1 MVPGDVW
8 KSLFNPESVAVIGAS
23 NNPGSWGGRI
33 TTHLLMPNNRPV
45 YPVNPSSPEIM
56 GHKAYASI
64 LDIPEPVDMAAIV
77 VRAELVPDTLR
88 ECVQKEINAA
98 LIISGG
104 FRETDEAG
112 AAREKEILEIAR
124 EGNIRFI
131 GPNTMGH
138 LDAYTGLNTLS
149 FVQEMPPGRVAL
161 IAQSGNMGT
170 RIIQNADRYGMGFS
184 RFVCCGN
191 EASIFL
197 EDYLEYFAS
206 DPNTEVIALYIEG
219 LRDARRFFNTAKE
232 ITRKKPIVVLK
243 SGGTKNAARAS
254 RSHVGAL
261 TGADEVYSA
270 AFKQAGVIRVKDD
283 DELCDVVIAL
293 LNQPLPKGRKVGIL
307 TMGGG
312 LGVVATEACENEGL
326 EIAELEQST
335 IEKLNALLPERW
347 SHANPVDLVG
357 SNVAHSQ
364 DIIKT
369 LWILLEDKN
378 LDALLSNAWL
388 GRMHR
393 VPRRGIDRVSTS
405 SEDKLDRSE
414 REYAHEFYQQVMSYG
429 LPLFMVGGY
438 PNSAQDIAAYVT
450 YHREGFLIYPQ
461 PYRAARVIR
470 HLVWYR
476 EYLESLK
483 GN

>member
-1 MVPGDVW
+1 MVPDDVW
-8 KSLFNPESVAVIGAS
+8 KSLFNPDSVAVIGAS

-33 TTHLLMPNNRPV
+33 THHLLMPNNRPI

-56 GHKAYASI
+56 GQKSYASI

-77 VRAELVPDTLR
+77 VRAELVPNALR
-88 ECVQKEINAA
+88 ECVQKKVNAA

-112 AAREKEILEIAR
+112 VAREKEILEIAR

-138 LDAYTGLNTLS
+138 LDAHAGLNTLS
-149 FVQEMPPGRVAL
+149 FVQNMPSGRVAL

-170 RIIQNADRYGMGFS
+170 RIIQNADRYGIGFS

-191 EASIFL
+191 EASIYL

-219 LRDARRFFNTAKE
+219 LRDARRFFETVRE
-232 ITRKKPIVVLK
+232 ITKKKPVVVLK

-261 TGADEVYSA
+261 TGSDEVYSA
-270 AFKQAGVIRVKDD
+270 AFKQAGVIRVRDD

-293 LNQPLPKGRKVGIL
+293 LNQPLPKGRRVGIL

-326 EIAELEQST
+326 EIPELEQST
-335 IEKLNALLPERW
+335 IEKLNTLLPERW

-357 SNVAHSQ
+357 SNVAHSPE
-364 DIIKT
+364 IIRT
-369 LWILLEDKN
+369 LWILLEDRN

-393 VPRRGIDRVSTS
+393 VPRSGIERVSNDLNETPDQ
-405 SEDKLDRSE
+405 SEQE
-414 REYAHEFYQQVMSYG
+414 HAREFFQQVKKYG
-429 LPLFMVGGY
+429 IPLYMVGGY

-450 YHREGFLIYPQ
+450 YHKEGFLIYPQ
-461 PYRAARVIR
+461 PHRAARVIR
-470 HLVWYR
+470 HMVWYR
-476 EYLESLK
+476 EYLESIQ
-483 GN
+483 

>member
-1 MVPGDVW
+1 MVPNDVW

-33 TTHLLMPNNRPV
+33 MSNLLAPKNRPI
-45 YPVNPSSPEIM
+45 YPVNPSAPEIM
-56 GHKAYASI
+56 GQKSFSSI

-77 VRAELVPDTLR
+77 VRAELVPNALR
-88 ECVQKEINAA
+88 ECVRKNIHSV

-104 FRETDEAG
+104 FRETDERG
-112 AAREKEILEIAR
+112 AAREKEILDIAR

-138 LDAYTGLNTLS
+138 MDTYTKLNTVN
-149 FVQEMPPGRVAL
+149 FVQGMPPGNVAL
-161 IAQSGNMGT
+161 IAQSGNMGA
-170 RIIQNADRYGMGFS
+170 RIIQNADRYGMSFS

-191 EASIFL
+191 EASIYL

-206 DPNTEVIALYIEG
+206 DPNTKVIALYIEG
-219 LRDARRFFNTAKE
+219 LRDAKRFLKTAKE

-243 SGGTKNAARAS
+243 SGGTKSAARAS

-283 DELCDVVIAL
+283 DELCDVVVAL

-312 LGVVATEACENEGL
+312 LGVVATEACEKEGL
-326 EIAELEQST
+326 EIPALEQST
-335 IEKLNALLPERW
+335 IEKLNELLPERW

-357 SNVAHSQ
+357 SDVAHSTEN
-364 DIIKT
+364 IKT
-369 LWILLEDKN
+369 LWILLQDKN
-378 LDALLSNAWL
+378 LDSLLANTWF
-388 GRMHR
+388 GRMNR
-393 VPRRGIDRVSTS
+393 VPKRGIERVST
-405 SEDKLDRSE
+405 DI
-414 REYAHEFYQQVMSYG
+414 EYTPDNTEQEHARAFFEQVRKYG
-429 LPLFMVGGY
+429 IPLYMVGGY
-438 PNSAQDIAAYVT
+438 PNSANDLAAYIT
-450 YHREGFLIYPQ
+450 YHKEGFLIYPQ
-461 PYRAARVIR
+461 PHRAARVIR

-476 EYLESLK
+476 EYLESVN

>member
-1 MVPGDVW
+1 MVPDDVW
-8 KSLFNPESVAVIGAS
+8 KSLFDPESVAVIGAS

-33 TTHLLMPNNRPV
+33 MSNLIAPKNRPI
-45 YPVNPSSPEIM
+45 YPVNPSYSEIM
-56 GHKAYASI
+56 GHQSFSGI

-77 VRAELVPDTLR
+77 VRAEMVPNTLR
-88 ECVQKEINAA
+88 ECVRKKVNSV

-104 FRETDEAG
+104 FRETGEEG

-138 LDAYTGLNTLS
+138 MDTHTKLNTVN
-149 FVQEMPPGRVAL
+149 FVQGMPPGNVAL
-161 IAQSGNMGT
+161 IAQSGNMGA
-170 RIIQNADRYGMGFS
+170 RIIQNAERYGMSFS

-191 EASIFL
+191 EASIYL
-197 EDYLEYFAS
+197 EDYLEYFAGE
-206 DPNTEVIALYIEG
+206 PNTKVIALYIEG
-219 LRDARRFFNTAKE
+219 LRDARRFLKTASE

-243 SGGTKNAARAS
+243 SGGTKSATRAS

-283 DELCDVVIAL
+283 DELCDVVAAL

-312 LGVVATEACENEGL
+312 LGVVATESCENEGL
-326 EIAELEQST
+326 EITDLEEST

-357 SNVAHSQ
+357 SNVAHSPE
-364 DIIKT
+364 IIKT

-388 GRMHR
+388 GRIHR
-393 VPRRGIDRVSTS
+393 TPRRGIERVSTDIDDS
-405 SEDKLDRSE
+405 PDQSEAQHA
-414 REYAHEFYQQVMSYG
+414 REFFQQVRKYDV
-429 LPLFMVGGY
+429 PLYMVGGY
-438 PNSAQDIAAYVT
+438 PNSANDIAAYIT
-450 YHREGFLIYPQ
+450 YHKEGFLIYPQ
-461 PYRAARVIR
+461 PHRAARVIR

-476 EYLESLK
+476 EYLESLN

>member
-1 MVPGDVW
+1 MVPDDVW
-8 KSLFNPESVAVIGAS
+8 KSLFDPESVAVIGGS

-33 TTHLLMPNNRPV
+33 MSNLLAPKNRPI
-45 YPVNPSSPEIM
+45 YPVNPFSPEIM
-56 GHKAYASI
+56 GQKSYSSI
-64 LDIPEPVDMAAIV
+64 LDIREPVDMAAIV

-88 ECVQKEINAA
+88 ECVQKKVNSA
-98 LIISGG
+98 LVISGG
-104 FRETDEAG
+104 FRETGEAG

-138 LDAYTGLNTLS
+138 MDTHTKFNAVN
-149 FVQEMPPGRVAL
+149 FVQSMPPGNVAL
-161 IAQSGNMGT
+161 IAQSGNMGA
-170 RIIQNADRYGMGFS
+170 RIIQNADRYGMSFS

-191 EASIFL
+191 EASIYL

-206 DPNTEVIALYIEG
+206 DPNTKVIALYIEG
-219 LRDARRFFNTAKE
+219 LRDARRFLKTAAE

-243 SGGTKNAARAS
+243 SGGTKSAARAS

-261 TGADEVYSA
+261 TGADEVYTA

-283 DELCDVVIAL
+283 DELCDVVVAL

-326 EIAELEQST
+326 EIPELEQST
-335 IEKLNALLPERW
+335 IEQLNELLPERW

-357 SNVAHSQ
+357 SDVAHSAENT
-364 DIIKT
+364 KT
-369 LWILLEDKN
+369 LWILLKDKN
-378 LDALLSNAWL
+378 LDSLLANTWF
-388 GRMHR
+388 GRMSR
-393 VPRRGIDRVSTS
+393 VPRKAIERASTDIDDSPEQ
-405 SEDKLDRSE
+405 SEQEHARQFFL
-414 REYAHEFYQQVMSYG
+414 QVQKYDI
-429 LPLFMVGGY
+429 PLFMVGGY
-438 PNSAQDIAAYVT
+438 PNSANDIAAYIT
-450 YHREGFLIYPQ
+450 YHKEGFLIYPQ
-461 PYRAARVIR
+461 PQRAARVIR

-476 EYLESLK
+476 EYLESVN